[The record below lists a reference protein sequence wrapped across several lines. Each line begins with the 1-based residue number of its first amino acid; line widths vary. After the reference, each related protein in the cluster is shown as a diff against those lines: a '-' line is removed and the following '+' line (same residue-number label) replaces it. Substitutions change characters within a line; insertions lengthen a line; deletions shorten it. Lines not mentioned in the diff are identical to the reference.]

1 MLKAI
6 STDNAPAAIG
16 TYSQAVRYND
26 LLFISGQIGMDPQ
39 TGILVSNAFDM
50 QARQAFENLK
60 AIIEAAGS
68 DLSKVIKLNISVI
81 DMSKFAC
88 FNAIMEQFFYQPYPA
103 RAVVGVAEL
112 PKGACVEIEAI
123 VAV

>member
-6 STDNAPAAIG
+6 STGNAPAAIG
-16 TYSQAVRYND
+16 TYSQAIRYND

-39 TGILVSNAFDM
+39 TGILVSQSFDM
-50 QARQAFENLK
+50 QARRAFENLK
-60 AIIEAAGS
+60 GIIEAAGS
-68 DLSKVIKLNISVI
+68 DLSKTIKLNISVT
-81 DMSKFAC
+81 DMSEFTS
-88 FNAIMEQFFYQPYPA
+88 FNVIMAQFFYQPYPA